1 MSVIEHPERIAAR
14 FTRALSGRHV
24 VLGATVLHD
33 GEQPDAK
40 AVEYVPAE
48 HLRGAVRV
56 RDHFREAL
64 RVIAANEHGDPADR
78 NLARAALAHP
88 GGGQ

>member
-40 AVEYVPAE
+40 AVEYQEWPS
-48 HLRGAVRV
+48 
-56 RDHFREAL
+56 
-64 RVIAANEHGDPADR
+64 P
-78 NLARAALAHP
+78 
-88 GGGQ
+88 